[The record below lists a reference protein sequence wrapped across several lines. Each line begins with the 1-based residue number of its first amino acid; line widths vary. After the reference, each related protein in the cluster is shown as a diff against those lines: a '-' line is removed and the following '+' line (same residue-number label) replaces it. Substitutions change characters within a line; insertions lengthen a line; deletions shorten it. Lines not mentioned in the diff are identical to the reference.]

1 MGEGSESSGVGEKL
15 GIPYTEVGKDLRS
28 ESGLDSSGL
37 WVALIKSRRLSST
50 LMYMGVMA
58 G

>member
-1 MGEGSESSGVGEKL
+1 MGEGGESSGVGEKL

-37 WVALIKSRRLSST
+37 WVALLKSRRLSST
-50 LMYMGVMA
+50 LMYMA